1 MHDAKVDAGDLAR
14 RIDAIEGTYEFM
26 LAYAGQGWR
35 TEDEASGARKNLL
48 RAGRALDGLGA
59 AVERTLAGRVPPEVA
74 RRFSAVIASDSE
86 RANAAIALVL
96 AHPAISSQLV
106 DNLNAST
113 HLHAFSPA
121 SFCSTS
127 GSTRRSRG
135 VAAT

>member
-1 MHDAKVDAGDLAR
+1 
-14 RIDAIEGTYEFM
+14 
-26 LAYAGQGWR
+26 
-35 TEDEASGARKNLL
+35 
-48 RAGRALDGLGA
+48 
-59 AVERTLAGRVPPEVA
+59 VPPEVA